1 MLLRISLGIAIL
13 AGLAAFYFIQVPV
26 KGKID
31 ELTTNL
37 QTAETERATA
47 QDNERK
53 AKAAET
59 KAKSELTL
67 AQKELNEKSSEL
79 DITKEKLNEQQTRAN
94 QLAADLTKTTAERND
109 AQQDLSAWKALG
121 YTPDQIRNLRTQ
133 LTRTTEE
140 RDAIAGENKILLRN
154 NKQIQARL
162 DKYEGEMEKDPEM
175 PAGLKGKVL
184 AVDPKWDFV
193 IIDVGGNQGA
203 VERGKMLVS
212 RDGKLVG
219 AVRITRV
226 EPNRSIANVIPEMRQ
241 SDLLEG
247 DQVIY

>member
-13 AGLAAFYFIQVPV
+13 AGLATFYFLQVPV
-26 KGKID
+26 KGRID

-59 KAKSELTL
+59 KARSELDTTKKVL
-67 AQKELNEKSSEL
+67 DEKSSEL
-79 DITKEKLNEQQTRAN
+79 DVTKAKLNEQQSRAN
-94 QLAADLTKTTAERND
+94 QLAADLTKTTGERNE
-109 AQQDLSAWKALG
+109 AQQELSAWKALG

-133 LTRTTEE
+133 LAKTIEE
-140 RDAIAGENKILLRN
+140 RDAISGENKILLRS
-154 NKQIQARL
+154 NKQLQARL
-162 DKYEGEMEKDPEM
+162 DNYESPEDKDPEM

-184 AVDPKWDFV
+184 AVDAKWDFV
-193 IIDVGGNQGA
+193 VIDVGGNQGA
-203 VERGKMLVS
+203 VERGKLLVS
-212 RDGKLVG
+212 RDGKLIG

-226 EPNRSIANVIPEMRQ
+226 EPNRSIANIIPEMKQ
-241 SDLLEG
+241 GDLMEG

>member
-13 AGLAAFYFIQVPV
+13 AGLATFYFIQVPV
-26 KGKID
+26 KGRID

-37 QTAETERATA
+37 QTAETERTTA
-47 QDNERK
+47 QENERK
-53 AKAAET
+53 AKAAEN
-59 KAKSELTL
+59 KAKTDL
-67 AQKELNEKSSEL
+67 ATTTRELNDKLAVL
-79 DITKEKLNEQQTRAN
+79 DSTTAKLNEQQTRAN
-94 QLAADLTKTTAERND
+94 QLAADLTKTTAERNE

-133 LTRTTEE
+133 LAKTTEE
-140 RDAIAGENKILLRN
+140 RDAIAVENKILLRN
-154 NKQIQARL
+154 SKQLQARL
-162 DKYEGEMEKDPEM
+162 DVYESPDEKDVEM
-175 PAGLKGKVL
+175 PPGLKGKVL
-184 AVDPKWDFV
+184 AVDTKYEFV
-193 IIDVGGNQGA
+193 VLDIGGNQGA

-226 EPNRSIANVIPEMRQ
+226 EPTRSIANIIPEMKQ
-241 SDLLEG
+241 DVLMEG